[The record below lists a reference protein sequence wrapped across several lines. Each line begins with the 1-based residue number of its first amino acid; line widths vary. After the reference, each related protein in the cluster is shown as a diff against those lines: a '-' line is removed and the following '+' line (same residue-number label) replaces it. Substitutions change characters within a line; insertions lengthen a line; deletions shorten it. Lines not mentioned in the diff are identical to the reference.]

1 MSRCIVPHCRNLLQE
16 WIAPFPADQLLQTRW
31 KHCIEMGTS
40 ELLPEVDVL
49 GPAAV
54 VCNMHFLGFDP
65 DEDKVSTR
73 YRQPTL
79 FFRDDLVLEIES
91 CCLCAQV
98 RIKEE
103 MLDKDSPLTQECT
116 IEEVV
121 KELFGESYFDE
132 EKGGEYVCEMCTA
145 KVDVLLTVHKHFEA
159 GQLMLKTLRYKQT
172 LEGVRF
178 EKNGGHAIELPSEL
192 AAMLGPLEEDSAG
205 GKPVKGSK
213 RKKKAQV
220 DVEDLDVTLNP
231 LETVIKVEEATLQLA
246 PEQLQSMSS
255 SESVAKEKSKGKPT
269 VMMPL
274 ESTDP
279 STGQVMVEYIEKTRA
294 ELAEEVKRYCYLCD
308 TLFSTPN
315 ILLAHLVMTHKNPAT
330 LRCKVCKLQF
340 EKSVTCNSHLRF
352 HDTLRRPVQCEYC
365 PLRFTNT
372 GMRWFHNTKVHPDKV
387 LLTRPPTTESITRQ
401 TIVKIVPI
409 TQNVVE
415 PQLQTVPAQQVKLKA
430 VPPLAPIVVE
440 PTVLVSQP
448 KITPNIPSVSDYSC
462 KTCFKSFQSLDI
474 LKTHMKSHRSA
485 RPPALKDSSPDETTD
500 DNMISIPTFHPV
512 PKAQPVVKLPLQA
525 PTVTSDLSEGK
536 INGVGIVKLLGQ
548 LDLPPLIP
556 FATKHHS
563 EQHPHSCKTCF
574 KAFETLASVKT
585 HLQTHRKSPPTSEPP
600 KRKRIFR
607 TRKSKPHP
615 SGTFTCS
622 ICSQE
627 LPTPT
632 SLVKHFTSAHP
643 QLTLDH
649 FRCRY
654 CADIFFSREALSDH
668 AATHRGKY
676 ECGRCALE
684 FINHRRFGKHRQVAH
699 KAPSKALLRDCQYCG
714 KSFRRGMALAR
725 HVKTHFAG
733 QWTCDICEEQ
743 FGERYKLVL
752 HMRQHSGNNPLV
764 CYNCNEHFGD
774 PDMLDRHERECAQ
787 YTFGDSSEYS
797 SGQQKNN
804 QNSKNIFQKNA
815 NASSSTQCDIQS
827 GMTDRQCS
835 VLP

>member
-132 EKGGEYVCEMCTA
+132 EKGSEYVCEMCTA

-178 EKNGGHAIELPSEL
+178 AKNGAHAIELPSEL

-220 DVEDLDVTLNP
+220 DVEDLDVPLNP

-255 SESVAKEKSKGKPT
+255 SESVAKEKPKGKPT

-279 STGQVMVEYIEKTRA
+279 STGQVTVEYIEKTRA
-294 ELAEEVKRYCYLCD
+294 ELAEEIKRYCYLCD

-372 GMRWFHNTKVHPDKV
+372 GM
-387 LLTRPPTTESITRQ
+387 
-401 TIVKIVPI
+401 
-409 TQNVVE
+409 
-415 PQLQTVPAQQVKLKA
+415 
-430 VPPLAPIVVE
+430 
-440 PTVLVSQP
+440 
-448 KITPNIPSVSDYSC
+448 
-462 KTCFKSFQSLDI
+462 
-474 LKTHMKSHRSA
+474 SA
-485 RPPALKDSSPDETTD
+485 RPPALKDPSPDETTD

-512 PKAQPVVKLPLQA
+512 PNAQPVVKQPLQA
-525 PTVTSDLSEGK
+525 PTVNSNLSEGK
-536 INGVGIVKLLGQ
+536 INGIGIVKLLGQ

-563 EQHPHSCKTCF
+563 EQHPHSCKICF
-574 KAFETLASVKT
+574 KAFETLESLKT
-585 HLQTHRKSPPTSEPP
+585 HLQTHRKSPPTSDPP

-607 TRKSKPHP
+607 TRKSKLHP

-654 CADIFFSREALSDH
+654 CADIVFSREALSDH
-668 AATHRGKY
+668 AASHRGKY

-684 FINHRRFGKHRQVAH
+684 FINHRRFEKHRQVAH

-787 YTFGDSSEYS
+787 YTVSSL
-797 SGQQKNN
+797 
-804 QNSKNIFQKNA
+804 NIKE
-815 NASSSTQCDIQS
+815 
-827 GMTDRQCS
+827 
-835 VLP
+835 